1 VREIESNRPPP
12 GLRTGIVLGLSREA
26 SMRASGQVGIVL
38 LVLALA
44 GCSAFESDSEWAP
57 SQPAAMDEDGYAG
70 AEATSSAPM
79 AAPGA
84 EPADTLMAGA
94 PRGGGGGGGGDPVA
108 PDGQVPDKVGG
119 PAGQQDG
126 GGPQQGGG
134 GQPPGGPLLIYQ
146 AELHLAVFEV
156 EATQRAVLTIAREL
170 GGYLS
175 YQDDTRVTIR
185 VPAKKFQDSIEKLER
200 VGDVVHRNI
209 QAIDVSEEFR
219 DTTLRL
225 RNAEV
230 VRERL
235 EAILARAEKVE
246 DALKVQAELGRVTEL
261 IETLKGKLRYMQD
274 RIAYSTVTV
283 HFQPRPSEQIGEPEV
298 YSLPFPWLDQLGLP
312 ALLNLR

>member
-1 VREIESNRPPP
+1 MRRS
-12 GLRTGIVLGLSREA
+12 GYLGLA
-26 SMRASGQVGIVL
+26 VL
-38 LVLALA
+38 LLALG
-44 GCSAFESDSEWAP
+44 GCSAFEGDAEWAP
-57 SQPAAMDEDGYAG
+57 SAPAMDEGGYAQ
-70 AEATSSAPM
+70 AEAT
-79 AAPGA
+79 
-84 EPADTLMAGA
+84 AGA
-94 PRGGGGGGGGDPVA
+94 PPAPMRQGDEDLAMAGPGGGGGAGDPAA
-108 PDGQVPDKVGG
+108 PDGQVPDKARD
-119 PAGQQDG
+119 PA
-126 GGPQQGGG
+126 GPQQNGG

-156 EATQRAVLTIAREL
+156 EATQRAVVTIAREL

-185 VPAKKFQDSIEKLER
+185 IPAKKFQDSIEKLER

-235 EAILARAEKVE
+235 EAILARADKVE

>member
-1 VREIESNRPPP
+1 
-12 GLRTGIVLGLSREA
+12 
-26 SMRASGQVGIVL
+26 MRWSGCVGVGL
-38 LVLALA
+38 LVVALA
-44 GCSAFESDSEWAP
+44 GCSSFDGDAERAP
-57 SQPAAMDEDGYAG
+57 SSPAMDEDYDA
-70 AEATSSAPM
+70 AEGTS
-79 AAPGA
+79 AAPGEPQRLVGFGNQVPA
-84 EPADTLMAGA
+84 SGDEPADTLLA
-94 PRGGGGGGGGDPVA
+94 RGGDAGRGRDPAA
-108 PDGQVPDKVGG
+108 PDGQAPGEAGG
-119 PAGQQDG
+119 PGGQQDG
-126 GGPQQGGG
+126 GAQG
-134 GQPPGGPLLIYQ
+134 GQPPGGPLLIYL

-185 VPAKKFQDSIEKLER
+185 VPARRFQDSIERLER

-274 RIAYSTVTV
+274 RLAYSTVTV
-283 HFQPRPSEQIGEPEV
+283 HFRPRPSEQIGEPEV

>member
-1 VREIESNRPPP
+1 
-12 GLRTGIVLGLSREA
+12 
-26 SMRASGQVGIVL
+26 MRGSGRVGIVL

-57 SQPAAMDEDGYAG
+57 SQPATMDEGGYAR
-70 AEATSSAPM
+70 AEGTSTGPM
-79 AAPGA
+79 AGPGA

-94 PRGGGGGGGGDPVA
+94 PRGGGGGGDPVA
-108 PDGQVPDKVGG
+108 PDGQVPDKAGG

-126 GGPQQGGG
+126 GAQG